1 MSSFTD
7 KLLQQNQQWA
17 KQQQQAQGDYFQ
29 HMAVTHKPQV
39 CWLGCCDARVVPTAT
54 CQAPLGEVFLHT
66 NVANQVHHHDDC
78 TMSALGFAV
87 RGLKVQHM
95 VVCGHTQCAGIKT
108 AIAVRKG
115 DVETDDLW
123 AKWIEPLQ
131 LLYYRNEDK
140 FKGLDDNAQQALL
153 SELNVKHQVA
163 VMKQQITKGMLQ
175 SDAAPA
181 VHGWLYQIEKG
192 EFKVVA

>member
-1 MSSFTD
+1 MSNFAD
-7 KLLQQNQQWA
+7 KLLAQNQQWA
-17 KQQQQAQGDYFQ
+17 QQQKQKQGDYFQ
-29 HMAVTHKPQV
+29 HMSVTHKPSV
-39 CWLGCCDARVVPTAT
+39 CWLGCADARVVPTAT

-87 RGLKVQHM
+87 KGLKVQHM

-115 DVETDDLW
+115 DVETDPLW

-131 LLYYRNEDK
+131 LLYFRNEAK
-140 FKGLDDNAQQALL
+140 FEGLDDNAQQALL
-153 SELNVKHQVA
+153 SELNVQQQVK
-163 VMKQQITKGMLQ
+163 VLKQQLSTGMLKSEAVPQ
-175 SDAAPA
+175 

-192 EFKVVA
+192 ELKAVA